1 MTSTYRCW
9 AEIDLDALR
18 ANLQWLRV
26 RVGPR
31 VKIMAVVKADAYGH
45 GLKQIAALLMQGG
58 ADAFGVANLA
68 EARAIRSVGR
78 GWPVLMLGACIPG
91 EVETCVKEGVI
102 PTISSVGEVAAFA
115 AAARKL
121 RRSVDVHLK
130 VDTGM
135 GRLGAAPDEALAV
148 AQEILRHDALK
159 LHGLYTHFSSAEDD
173 AEFSVQQA
181 AAFSRVVAQLKNA
194 GIQPALLHANNSAA
208 ILHEPGTTLDLV
220 RPGLLIYGIVPTGSR
235 RLAPP
240 APELRPALSWH
251 CRVAL
256 VKEIARGTPLS
267 YGRAFIAPRKM
278 RVATIT
284 AGYGDGWL
292 RAGAGHG
299 AVLIRGRRCVVL
311 GRVTMDQM
319 LVDLAHAP
327 DAQPGDIATLIGAQ
341 GDDSIT
347 AAELAKWCG
356 TIPWEVLTNITYRVP
371 RLYRGSH
378 AA

>member
-1 MTSTYRCW
+1 
-9 AEIDLDALR
+9 
-18 ANLQWLRV
+18 
-26 RVGPR
+26 
-31 VKIMAVVKADAYGH
+31 MAQMKLAPV
-45 GLKQIAALLMQGG
+45 MQGG

-91 EVETCVKEGVI
+91 EVETCVKEGVM

-240 APELRPALSWH
+240 APLWHAGWWLGNVPAIRQYL
-251 CRVAL
+251 
-256 VKEIARGTPLS
+256 IAGQNYDWS
-267 YGRAFIAPRKM
+267 IA
-278 RVATIT
+278 
-284 AGYGDGWL
+284 
-292 RAGAGHG
+292 
-299 AVLIRGRRCVVL
+299 
-311 GRVTMDQM
+311 
-319 LVDLAHAP
+319 
-327 DAQPGDIATLIGAQ
+327 
-341 GDDSIT
+341 
-347 AAELAKWCG
+347 
-356 TIPWEVLTNITYRVP
+356 
-371 RLYRGSH
+371 
-378 AA
+378 